1 MSRRNLSV
9 NLVTCF
15 SHSVKWIRRRI
26 QRNALTLL
34 SHSEIVS
41 TGNLAWGSW
50 DRDREQ
56 LLSERILL
64 LLLPPHTL
72 LRDNKV
78 EIYVRQVTRGTW
90 YASCWSRVDV
100 ESVAPWQVGQT
111 DNVCCMVHNNSGAL
125 FPPSPLLHVPQKLE
139 TWSLSKWL
147 GLKFQLFMFV
157 SS

>member
-9 NLVTCF
+9 NTVTCF
-15 SHSVKWIRRRI
+15 SHSVKWIRRRT

-56 LLSERILL
+56 LLSKRRL

-78 EIYVRQVTRGTW
+78 EIYVRQVTRCNVVCFMLVKGW
-90 YASCWSRVDV
+90 CQ
-100 ESVAPWQVGQT
+100 SVAPWQVGQT
-111 DNVCCMVHNNSGAL
+111 DKVCCMVHNNWGAL
-125 FPPSPLLHVPQKLE
+125 FPPIPLLHVPQKLE